1 MSRYYNQTRVVH
13 NGLEKWESIHNGFN
27 VSRNDKG
34 LIVIESNEMGV
45 AHVKFELTDEQR
57 DDFVKVIMQA

>member
-1 MSRYYNQTRVVH
+1 MRSYYNQTRVVH
-13 NGLEKWESIHNGFN
+13 NGLEKWGSIHNGLE

-45 AHVKFELTDEQR
+45 AHVKFEITDEQR
-57 DDFVKVIMQA
+57 DELVEILARA